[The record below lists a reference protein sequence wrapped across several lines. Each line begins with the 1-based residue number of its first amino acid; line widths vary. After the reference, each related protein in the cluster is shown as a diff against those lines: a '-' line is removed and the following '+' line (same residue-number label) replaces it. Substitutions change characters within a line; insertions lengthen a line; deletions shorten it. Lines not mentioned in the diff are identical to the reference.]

1 MTVTVNE
8 LSAITALGAV
18 VGYIL
23 GLSINRWKAYRALD
37 ERDMLAATLA
47 ALMDHINAGQ
57 MPSQSWQTVA
67 KKALNI
73 EGDMP

>member
-1 MTVTVNE
+1 MTLIWDE
-8 LSAITALGAV
+8 RSAITALGAV

-23 GLSINRWKAYRALD
+23 G
-37 ERDMLAATLA
+37 LAATLA